1 MKQTVIYMRHGE
13 YDRMAQ
19 TKKPG
24 SLTPYGEETSKIVGE
39 YLFDKN
45 YIPDLCVFSNAIRA
59 KETKE
64 ILLNSL
70 CKKGD
75 LKLDEIAQLEV
86 PDLNECWDFDPIVA
100 VLEENQSAKCI
111 LIVGHNP
118 IMGALGNMLNNS
130 TVRFNPGSFMV
141 VQYIAPINKFS
152 VADHQAI
159 DMLDQQLT

>member
-24 SLTPYGEETSKIVGE
+24 SLTPYGEETSKTVGE
-39 YLFDKN
+39 FLFDKS
-45 YIPDLCVFSNAIRA
+45 YIPDLCVFSNATRA

-70 CKKGD
+70 CKKGN
-75 LKLDEIAQLEV
+75 LKLNDIQQLEV
-86 PDLNECWDFDPIVA
+86 PELNECWDFDPIVA
-100 VLEENQSAKCI
+100 VLKENQEAKCI

-118 IMGALGNMLNNS
+118 IMGALGNMLINR
-130 TVRFNPGSFMV
+130 TARFNPGSFMV
-141 VQYIAPINKFS
+141 VQYNVPVTNLS
-152 VADHQAI
+152 VADHNAI
-159 DMLDQQLT
+159 DMLDFELA

>member
-13 YDRMAQ
+13 YDRMAE

-24 SLTPYGEETSKIVGE
+24 SLTEYGEETSKIVGE

-70 CKKGD
+70 CKKGN
-75 LKLDEIAQLEV
+75 LNLGEISQLEV
-86 PDLNECWDFDPIVA
+86 PELNECWDFDPIVT

-118 IMGALGNMLNNS
+118 IMGALGNMLSNS

-141 VQYIAPINKFS
+141 VQYNVPVDRFS

-159 DMLDQQLT
+159 DMLDIQLA

>member
-24 SLTPYGEETSKIVGE
+24 SLTPYGEETSKTVGE
-39 YLFDKN
+39 FLFN
-45 YIPDLCVFSNAIRA
+45 QSYIPDLCVFSNATRA

-70 CKKGD
+70 CKMGN
-75 LKLDEIAQLEV
+75 LNINEITQLEV

-118 IMGALGNMLNNS
+118 IIGALGNMLSNS

-141 VQYIAPINKFS
+141 VQYNVPIDRFS
-152 VADHQAI
+152 VADHHAI
-159 DMLDQQLT
+159 DMLEIELA

>member
-13 YDRMAQ
+13 YDRMAE

-39 YLFDKN
+39 CLFDKN

-70 CKKGD
+70 CKKGN
-75 LKLDEIAQLEV
+75 LNLGEITQLEV
-86 PDLNECWDFDPIVA
+86 PELNECWDFDPIVS
-100 VLEENQSAKCI
+100 VLLENQSAKCI

-118 IMGALGNMLNNS
+118 IMGALGNMLSNS
-130 TVRFNPGSFMV
+130 TVRFNPGSLMV
-141 VQYIAPINKFS
+141 VQYNVPVDRFS

-159 DMLDQQLT
+159 DMLYMQLT